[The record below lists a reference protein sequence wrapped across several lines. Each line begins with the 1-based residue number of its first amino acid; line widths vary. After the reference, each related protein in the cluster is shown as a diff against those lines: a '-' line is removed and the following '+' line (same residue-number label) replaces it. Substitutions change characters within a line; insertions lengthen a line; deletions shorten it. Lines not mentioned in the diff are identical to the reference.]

1 MNEAEARSILSQ
13 ELSHYRENS
22 YQELLALALIDSCE
36 TVERISPSG
45 TTYQIQMQV
54 VFDDKPRKT
63 LRVMGAIDDGGWRA
77 LLPLGDSF
85 IMAPDGSF
93 VGE

>member
-1 MNEAEARSILSQ
+1 MNEAEARLILTQ
-13 ELSHYRENS
+13 ELSRYREKS
-22 YQELLALALIDSCE
+22 YQELLALIDSCE
-36 TVERISPSG
+36 TVERISPPG

-54 VFDDKPRKT
+54 VFDDEPRKT
-63 LRVMGAIDDGGWRA
+63 LRVIGAIDDGGWRA

-85 IMAPDGSF
+85 IMAPDGLF